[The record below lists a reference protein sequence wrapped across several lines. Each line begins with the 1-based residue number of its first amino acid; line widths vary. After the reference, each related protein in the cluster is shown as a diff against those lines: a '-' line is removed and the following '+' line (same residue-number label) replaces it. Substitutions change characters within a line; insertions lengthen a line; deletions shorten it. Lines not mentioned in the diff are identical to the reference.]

1 MPSAM
6 RPGRKGIMK
15 EHEIKE
21 TAAQLLS
28 THGLAYVPVKTTN
41 ARRYM
46 GKAVAKRT
54 EDGGSTP
61 SELRLS
67 KRILSLLPREE
78 VIDTILHEIAHF
90 IAGVH
95 NGHNEAWR
103 AACVRVGA
111 NPERTADIGGDVRAA
126 VSKYRLTCEE
136 CGQEHYMNRRPKY
149 AYTDYRCGSCG
160 GPVGPLEVL
169 GE

>member
-1 MPSAM
+1 
-6 RPGRKGIMK
+6 MK
-15 EHEIKE
+15 DHEIKE
-21 TAAQLLS
+21 TASQLLS
-28 THGLAYVPVKTTN
+28 AHGLAHVPVKTTN

-54 EDGGSTP
+54 SDGSSP

-95 NGHNEAWR
+95 NGHSEAWR
-103 AACVRVGA
+103 EACIQVGA
-111 NPERTADIGGDVRAA
+111 NPERTSDVGNA
-126 VSKYRLTCEE
+126 VREAISKYRLTCEE
-136 CGQEHYMNRRPKY
+136 CGQQHYMNRRPKY
-149 AYTDYRCGSCG
+149 EYTDYRCGSCG
-160 GPVGPLEVL
+160 GPVGPLEIL